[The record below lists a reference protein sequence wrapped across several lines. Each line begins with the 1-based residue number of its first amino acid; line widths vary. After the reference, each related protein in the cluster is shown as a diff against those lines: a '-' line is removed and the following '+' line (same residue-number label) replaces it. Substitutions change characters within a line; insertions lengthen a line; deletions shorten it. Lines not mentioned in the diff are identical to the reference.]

1 MCLILALY
9 AGTANT
15 AKKPK
20 PQFDVEL
27 YNQIM
32 SQTVESSDDIVAE
45 YELQQLD
52 WLPIVPPGP
61 EGYLKQEAGMYV
73 FDPSKFSAEF
83 IKGLVPDASLG
94 VTTYPLSVF
103 EDVETR
109 NRVIVNAN
117 GDIILSVPP
126 PADYT
131 SDWFI
136 LEMYP
141 NLHNGSLPPEMIEFT
156 EATFDPSRIISD
168 FKLITK
174 DEVVKYVWQQSVS
187 SQNAVAASSGKP
199 GGGIGPMM
207 RYDGPPVSHLQF
219 TCIEKTNNAVTVTL
233 AYPASYTNKIEIF
246 TCSDLVAGWFVSA
259 GTTNINPATNWVEWT
274 DTAGGW
280 TNVSP
285 RFYAAGNGDLDTDHD
300 GLKDAQEK
308 YVYHTSAT
316 TNDTDG
322 DGIHDDVEVANR
334 TDPNNPDTTKPV
346 VTITY
351 PTNNFSW
358 EWLP

>member
-1 MCLILALY
+1 MRPARSSPIIPIASSLLIVMCLILALY

-94 VTTYPLSVF
+94 VTTYPLSVI

-168 FKLITK
+168 FKLITIQCASTEAHPNALRWTTGK
-174 DEVVKYVWQQSVS
+174 SPSIHLHREDEQCG
-187 SQNAVAASSGKP
+187 N
-199 GGGIGPMM
+199 
-207 RYDGPPVSHLQF
+207 
-219 TCIEKTNNAVTVTL
+219 C
-233 AYPASYTNKIEIF
+233 
-246 TCSDLVAGWFVSA
+246 
-259 GTTNINPATNWVEWT
+259 
-274 DTAGGW
+274 
-280 TNVSP
+280 NV
-285 RFYAAGNGDLDTDHD
+285 
-300 GLKDAQEK
+300 GLSRLLHKQD
-308 YVYHTSAT
+308 
-316 TNDTDG
+316 
-322 DGIHDDVEVANR
+322 
-334 TDPNNPDTTKPV
+334 
-346 VTITY
+346 
-351 PTNNFSW
+351 
-358 EWLP
+358 